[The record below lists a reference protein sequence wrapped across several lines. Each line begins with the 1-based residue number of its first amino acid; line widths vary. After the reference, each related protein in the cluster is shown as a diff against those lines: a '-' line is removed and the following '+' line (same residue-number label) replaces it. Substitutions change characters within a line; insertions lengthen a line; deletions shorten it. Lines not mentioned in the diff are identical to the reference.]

1 MQSVNYIGAK
11 LKQPNTVHGRAH
23 QNVRSTTRHYEHL
36 QKLLDA
42 YQTRLASVEFRSN
55 VLRRQKK
62 HNYQLEYDRVRGVLS
77 QSTIPHTTRQMLIKR
92 EQELRQLGAKAVNKI
107 PD

>member
-1 MQSVNYIGAK
+1 MQSVNYNG
-11 LKQPNTVHGRAH
+11 LKPKKPNTPHARAH

-62 HNYQLEYDRVRGVLS
+62 HNYQLEYDRIRGVLS